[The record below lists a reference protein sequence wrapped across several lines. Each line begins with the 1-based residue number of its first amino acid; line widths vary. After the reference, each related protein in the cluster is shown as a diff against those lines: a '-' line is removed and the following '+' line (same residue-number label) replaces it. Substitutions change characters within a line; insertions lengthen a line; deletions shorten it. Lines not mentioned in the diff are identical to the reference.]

1 MINIAKRNVQI
12 DYIISASFPS
22 NICKELLSKQIIF
35 LPVIELLFTY
45 VNGTSNVRQQ
55 RITLNSEIKVC
66 LCEGGLDVA

>member
-1 MINIAKRNVQI
+1 MNFTV
-12 DYIISASFPS
+12 SFPS

-35 LPVIELLFTY
+35 LPAMQLLFTN

-66 LCEGGLDVA
+66 LCESGLDVA